1 MPKSTRSN
9 EEIDKVREQILDGA
23 LDILSTEGYESLSMS
38 KVGQRM
44 DMTAANLYNYYD
56 NKNELFIAIHKKTFG
71 MLHEKMREYVES
83 VDNPRDKITQ
93 LVRSFVEFGTT
104 NVHVYD
110 IMFNRPI
117 PQYTDYIGTPQ
128 EEMAFDEYQSSLKA
142 FIFATETAA
151 RYIAV
156 RPELKGSD
164 PKYLTIRLL
173 SALHGIVTLYNS
185 RVLFEIDPDPDA
197 VLERIQRDLLRQI
210 DSGQL

>member
-1 MPKSTRSN
+1 MPKITRSN

-23 LDILSTEGYESLSMS
+23 MEILATEGYESLSMN

-44 DMTAANLYNYYD
+44 DMTAANLYNYYE

-71 MLHEKMREYVES
+71 MLHDRMREYVDA
-83 VDNPRDKITQ
+83 VDDPREKIAQ
-93 LVRSFVEFGTT
+93 LVRAFVEFGTT

-128 EEMAFDEYQSSLKA
+128 ESMAFDEYQSSLKA
-142 FIFATETAA
+142 FYFATETAA
-151 RYIAV
+151 HYIAL
-156 RPELKGSD
+156 RPELKGAD
-164 PKYLTIRLL
+164 PKYMTIRLL

-185 RVLFEIDPDPDA
+185 RILFEIDSNPDE
-197 VLERIQRDLLRQI
+197 VLKRIQQDLLRQI
-210 DSGQL
+210 DEGRL